1 MIDPALFTDATDLI
15 HNQRQATYGHPADTL
30 HHIGQLV
37 GAYVGKDVTAADM
50 AVIMALVKIGRMK
63 AGTGYHRDNYVDAI
77 AYLAI
82 AEDVARECW

>member
-1 MIDPALFTDATDLI
+1 MVDPALFTEATELI
-15 HNQRQATYGHPADTL
+15 TRQRQAIYGHPADTL
-30 HHIGQLV
+30 QDIGQLV
-37 GAYVGKDVTAADM
+37 GAYVGKDVTAVDM

>member
-1 MIDPALFTDATDLI
+1 
-15 HNQRQATYGHPADTL
+15 
-30 HHIGQLV
+30 
-37 GAYVGKDVTAADM
+37 M

-77 AYLAI
+77 AYIAI